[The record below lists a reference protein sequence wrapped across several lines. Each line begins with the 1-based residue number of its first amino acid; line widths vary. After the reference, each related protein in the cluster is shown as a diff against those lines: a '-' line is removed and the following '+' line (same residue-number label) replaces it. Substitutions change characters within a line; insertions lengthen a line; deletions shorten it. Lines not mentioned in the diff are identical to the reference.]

1 MGKRLY
7 VGNLPFSTGGDDL
20 RRAFDEFGSVVAAD
34 VISDRATGRSRG
46 FGFVEMETDEEAQ
59 AAMNQMNGTN
69 FGGRPLTVNEAREQ
83 RRDDRR
89 F

>member
-7 VGNLPFSTGGDDL
+7 VGNLPFSTDGDDL
-20 RRAFDEFGSVVAAD
+20 RRAFDEFGSVVSAD

-46 FGFVEMETDEEAQ
+46 FGFVEMDSDEEAQ
-59 AAMNQMNGTN
+59 AAMNQMNGTD